1 MVVEDPILDEEKL
14 QHRYLRISKF
24 FFIIAVIYLL
34 WIGLLLI
41 GVFFLKLGNKWAI
54 FNIEQWILSAIFL
67 ISVVIGLEIVFLLHY
82 LMTKRRHLR
91 PEKQKQPRY
100 IQGKEVVTYTI
111 PAEAQGG
118 IFSKTF
124 IPIDKN
130 RVLHL
135 RYQMI
140 PPKNLWGQNE

>member
-1 MVVEDPILDEEKL
+1 
-14 QHRYLRISKF
+14 LRVSKF
-24 FFIIAVIYLL
+24 FFIIAIIYLL

-41 GVFFLKLGNKWAI
+41 GVFFLELGNKWAI
-54 FNIEQWILSAIFL
+54 FSIEQWILSAIFL
-67 ISVVIGLEIVFLLHY
+67 ISVVIGLEVVFLLHY
-82 LMTKRRHLR
+82 LLTKRKHFR
-91 PEKQKQPRY
+91 PERQQPRY
-100 IQGKEVVTYTI
+100 AQGKEVMTYTI

-124 IPIDKN
+124 IPIDEN

-140 PPKNLWGQNE
+140 PPKNLWGQKE